1 VQNARD
7 ELTADREI
15 GSKSETSGSTLSKPD
30 ATAYSASFGQKS
42 RESDVEEIVKYVER
56 ERSRST
62 GTRRHGDGRSG
73 GYSVVERVPRSMLIG
88 LTNPQDANWLAEGR
102 TNDYDDAYGDDNP
115 GEADYSRNGVIRPN
129 DPDEDADES
138 E

>member
-56 ERSRST
+56 ERAIQECWDAPAW
-62 GTRRHGDGRSG
+62 RRAKWWLLGRS
-73 GYSVVERVPRSMLIG
+73 
-88 LTNPQDANWLAEGR
+88 A
-102 TNDYDDAYGDDNP
+102 
-115 GEADYSRNGVIRPN
+115 AD
-129 DPDEDADES
+129 
-138 E
+138 